1 MNGALRRNIRA
12 LNLTVFVLIIDQ
24 TTKLLVRH
32 FFELDQFFSLFGKY
46 IGLRYIL
53 NPGIVLGIK
62 IGGNIFFSVFMA
74 FASVLVLTLLFQ
86 LKENNPWIRIALALI
101 LGGALGNLMDRL
113 FIGKIVDFI
122 EIGPWP
128 IFNLA
133 DVAVTIG
140 LIVLIVVVLFD
151 KREDED

>member
-1 MNGALRRNIRA
+1 
-12 LNLTVFVLIIDQ
+12 VFVLIIDQ

-32 FFELDQFFSLFGKY
+32 FLELDHFFSLFGKY

-62 IGGNIFFSVFMA
+62 IGGNTFFSVFTA